1 MAEAP
6 AWMIA
11 LPVIGFSFLQE
22 AIEIF
27 GHGHPFESN
36 DVVIDVLGASLG
48 VMLAQVAKW
57 MLSMK

>member
-1 MAEAP
+1 M
-6 AWMIA
+6 
-11 LPVIGFSFLQE
+11 QE

-48 VMLAQVAKW
+48 VMLAQVAKRI
-57 MLSMK
+57 LSMK